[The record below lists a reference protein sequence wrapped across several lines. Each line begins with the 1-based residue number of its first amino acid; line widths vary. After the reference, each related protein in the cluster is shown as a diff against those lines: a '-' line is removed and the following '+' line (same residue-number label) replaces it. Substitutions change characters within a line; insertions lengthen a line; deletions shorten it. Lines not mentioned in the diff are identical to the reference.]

1 MQKTLKVFLKKY
13 ASVHMIKIKFH
24 NSKVRKKEIFE
35 PIDPSNVRMY
45 LCGPTVYDRAHL
57 GNARNVIVFDV
68 LFRFFREVFGARY
81 VKYVRNFTDID
92 DKINQRAKDI
102 GKEIKVITDETIAW
116 YLEDMELLGNLV
128 PSEMPK
134 ATDFVPHMILMI
146 EGLINS
152 GHAYEAQGHVMFS
165 VESYKDYGSLS
176 GRSIEDMLA
185 GARVE
190 IAPYKVNPLDF
201 VLWKPSSDDL
211 PGWESP
217 WGRGRPGWHLEC
229 SAMTHELLGESFDI
243 HGGGNDLMF
252 PHHENELAQSK
263 CCFPSGGFANFWLHN
278 EMLQVDGK
286 KMSKSLG
293 NFFTVRDLIDKG
305 FPGEV
310 IRFVFLSTHYRK
322 PMDWTEAKAHEAN
335 TVLRRWYEMCVHLDG
350 DVKPSSQAMEFL
362 SDDLNTPG
370 IIALL
375 HHHAQTK
382 NFAQLKADANLI
394 GLMIPVF
401 KDWAFEFDLS
411 KYEKALNKV
420 RSEAM
425 VTKNFDNLDDLKDKL
440 LKAGVE
446 VRMSK
451 DNVKL
456 VPMLNFDLAAIE
468 RIL

>member
-1 MQKTLKVFLKKY
+1 M
-13 ASVHMIKIKFH
+13 SKIKLH
-24 NSKVRKKEIFE
+24 NSKVRKKELFE

-68 LFRFFREVFGARY
+68 LYRFFREIYGEHN

-92 DKINQRAKDI
+92 DKINQRAKDL
-102 GKEIKVITDETIAW
+102 GKEIKLITDETIAW
-116 YLEDMELLGNLV
+116 YLEDMELLGNLL
-128 PSEMPK
+128 PNEMPR
-134 ATDFVPHMILMI
+134 ATNYVAEMIVMI
-146 EGLINS
+146 EDLIKS
-152 GHAYEAQGHVMFS
+152 GHAYEAESHVLFS
-165 VESYKDYGSLS
+165 VESYKDYGALS
-176 GRSIEDMLA
+176 GRSIEDMIA

-190 IAPYKVNPLDF
+190 IAPYKANPLDF

-229 SAMTHELLGESFDI
+229 SAMSHDLLGDTFDI
-243 HGGGNDLMF
+243 HGGGNDLIF
-252 PHHENELAQSK
+252 PHHENEIAQSK

-293 NFFTVRDLIDKG
+293 NFFTVRDLIEKG

-322 PMDWTEAKAHEAN
+322 PMDWTELKANQADS
-335 TVLRRWYEMCVHLDG
+335 TLRRWYDMCSNLEEDL
-350 DVKPSSQAMEFL
+350 KPSAEAIEVL
-362 SDDLNTPG
+362 SDDLNTPAV
-370 IIALL
+370 IALL
-375 HHHAQTK
+375 HKHFQRK

-394 GLMIPVF
+394 GLITPEF
-401 KDWAFEFDLS
+401 KDWAFDFDLS
-411 KYEKALNKV
+411 KYEEALMEV

-425 VTKNFDNLDDLKDKL
+425 ITKNFDHLDDLKDRL
-440 LKAGVE
+440 SKAGVE
-446 VRMSK
+446 IQMST
-451 DNVKL
+451 DTVKL
-456 VPMLNFDLAAIE
+456 VPTLKLDLAKLE